1 MVSSNNV
8 DVRLLLFLGKNLYY
22 CEEVP
27 MFIYVHSHF
36 ACFLFW
42 LREFCSVFFLVM
54 LDANGCDVG
63 FRCIIDAI
71 NCNKLQDSKMSVA

>member
-1 MVSSNNV
+1 
-8 DVRLLLFLGKNLYY
+8 
-22 CEEVP
+22 

-42 LREFCSVFFLVM
+42 LRESCSVFFLVM